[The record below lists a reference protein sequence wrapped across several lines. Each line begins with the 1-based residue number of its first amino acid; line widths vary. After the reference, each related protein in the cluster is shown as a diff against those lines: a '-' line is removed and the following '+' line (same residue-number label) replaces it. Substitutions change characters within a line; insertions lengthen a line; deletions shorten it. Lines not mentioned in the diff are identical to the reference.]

1 MNSEMFRLSLIDVMD
16 RGLLNLFVNRVFDY
30 DLKDDEYVYI
40 QYKLIS
46 GNVVL
51 NIFDNKDDNRF
62 KAYIFCYKD
71 IDNSSDD
78 DSFYFNIKEL
88 YNKYKNGSD
97 NKIDLI
103 GSLLY
108 SNDINEKKEIID
120 ILFTGEINDIF
131 SHHFL

>member
-1 MNSEMFRLSLIDVMD
+1 MFRLSLIDVMD

-30 DLKDDEYVYI
+30 DLKNDEYVYI

-62 KAYIFCYKD
+62 MAYIFCYKD

-88 YNKYKNGSD
+88 YNKYKNGSN

-120 ILFTGEINDIF
+120 MLFTGEINDIF